1 MCDTGLRNI
10 RTLICPVPY
19 LRSNLGVG
27 NRMGGP
33 RLEVVVLPC
42 IQPWETTSTCTLGRY
57 KND

>member
-33 RLEVVVLPC
+33 RLEVVVLALH
-42 IQPWETTSTCTLGRY
+42 SALGDYQYLYLR
-57 KND
+57 